1 MKKVVIG
8 SAMFMT
14 GIISSVV
21 LLAGAMAY
29 DFGFINISP
38 FAVTMQVLAKCGL
51 TQFLYIAIVIAVVGA
66 AVTIWGLFGKKED

>member
-14 GIISSVV
+14 GIISAVV

-29 DFGFINISP
+29 DVGSMNISP
-38 FAVTMQVLAKCGL
+38 FAVTMQVLAKYGL
-51 TQFLYIAIVIAVVGA
+51 TQFLYIAIVIAVVGV
-66 AVTIWGLFGKKED
+66 AVTIWGLLGKKED

>member
-14 GIISSVV
+14 GIISAVV

-29 DFGFINISP
+29 DFGSINISP
-38 FAVTMQVLAKCGL
+38 FAVTMQVLAKYGL
-51 TQFLYIAIVIAVVGA
+51 TQFLYIAIVIAVVGT

>member
-14 GIISSVV
+14 GIISAVV

-29 DFGFINISP
+29 DFGSINISP
-38 FAVTMQVLAKCGL
+38 FAVTMQVLAKYGL
-51 TQFLYIAIVIAVVGA
+51 TQFLYISIVIAVVGA

>member
-14 GIISSVV
+14 GIISAVV

-29 DFGFINISP
+29 DYKSMNISP
-38 FAVTMQVLAKCGL
+38 FAVTMQILAKYGL
-51 TQFLYIAIVIAVVGA
+51 TQFLYIAIGIAVVGV

>member
-14 GIISSVV
+14 GIISAVV
-21 LLAGAMAY
+21 LLAGAMAC
-29 DFGFINISP
+29 DFGSINISP
-38 FAVTMQVLAKCGL
+38 FAVTMQVLAKYGL
-51 TQFLYIAIVIAVVGA
+51 TQFLYISIVIAVVGA